1 MNYCVLEIKG
11 GGISSK
17 YTYIESIN
25 MQQSSAEESDD
36 DEDLLAAASL
46 WAQNEEDEKINQSE
60 PPASAKNGKLSGDKE
75 SGDRLSGPSHSTT
88 TKITKQH
95 TTTSS
100 VSQTYSL
107 HLTKVPYA
115 ATQTDIRF
123 AFGQKGCNI
132 TSIRLVYDRD
142 QKTGEKH
149 FRGVAFVDLADE
161 KSYKRGLEFHNKP
174 FLGSGRKVNVR
185 PTRTKNELSE
195 IVRKT
200 EEKVATLIARSKENA
215 QTKKR
220 ERGEDD
226 SGTERSSKNVQ
237 HESSGGKNSNKK
249 RKKNKKSKSSDG
261 SDNKAS
267 DGTLASSAKSK
278 SNMSDA
284 AKGTSKKDGK
294 QKPNPKS
301 NTKKGVKSEKK
312 NADGTSIKL
321 TKKQRA
327 KKAAVIRMMK
337 FKGKKK

>member
-1 MNYCVLEIKG
+1 
-11 GGISSK
+11 
-17 YTYIESIN
+17 
-25 MQQSSAEESDD
+25 MQQSSAEESESSE
-36 DEDLLAAASL
+36 DEDLLEAASA
-46 WAQNEEDEKINQSE
+46 WAQNEEEEKRNQGE
-60 PPASAKNGKLSGDKE
+60 PPASAKNGKPIRDKGGGGDK
-75 SGDRLSGPSHSTT
+75 LAPFHSTT
-88 TKITKQH
+88 TSEDVSPTTFTKQPMH
-95 TTTSS
+95 TNTSS
-100 VSQTYSL
+100 VPQTYSL

-226 SGTERSSKNVQ
+226 SGTEGSSKNVQ
-237 HESSGGKNSNKK
+237 HEGNGRNSNKK

-261 SDNKAS
+261 SDNKS
-267 DGTLASSAKSK
+267 LDGTSLASSAKSK
-278 SNMSDA
+278 SKSNMSDT
-284 AKGTSKKDGK
+284 AKGTSKGEKDGK
-294 QKPNPKS
+294 RKPNPKS
-301 NTKKGVKSEKK
+301 NIKKRVKSEKK
-312 NADGTSIKL
+312 NADGTPIKL

>member
-1 MNYCVLEIKG
+1 M
-11 GGISSK
+11 
-17 YTYIESIN
+17 
-25 MQQSSAEESDD
+25 
-36 DEDLLAAASL
+36 
-46 WAQNEEDEKINQSE
+46 
-60 PPASAKNGKLSGDKE
+60 
-75 SGDRLSGPSHSTT
+75 
-88 TKITKQH
+88 
-95 TTTSS
+95 
-100 VSQTYSL
+100 
-107 HLTKVPYA
+107 
-115 ATQTDIRF
+115 
-123 AFGQKGCNI
+123 
-132 TSIRLVYDRD
+132 YDRD

-226 SGTERSSKNVQ
+226 SGTEGSSKNVQ
-237 HESSGGKNSNKK
+237 HEGNGRNSNKK

-261 SDNKAS
+261 SDNKAL
-267 DGTLASSAKSK
+267 DGTSLASSAKSK
-278 SNMSDA
+278 SNMSDT
-284 AKGTSKKDGK
+284 AKGTSKGEKDGK
-294 QKPNPKS
+294 RKPNPKS
-301 NTKKGVKSEKK
+301 NIKKRVKSEKKK

-337 FKGKKK
+337 FKGGKKK